1 MKHLMA
7 KYVIEKLIFSPREIS
22 FPRNINCELNCE
34 LKYLR
39 NPNILQFAKIYTREV
54 KYFKVIGGFVQF

>member
-7 KYVIEKLIFSPREIS
+7 KFVIEKLIFSPREIS
-22 FPRNINCELNCE
+22 FPRNINQAPNCK

-39 NPNILQFAKIYTREV
+39 NQNILQFPKIYTCKV
-54 KYFKVIGGFVQF
+54 KYFKVIGDFVQF